1 MTAIGQQLY
10 HLSTS
15 NLDKTVAVHVNA
27 DGSALTVTGKDLARD
42 AQGVRL
48 RHAQLNL
55 PKSTLVGIV
64 HKSGPMPR
72 G

>member
-42 AQGVRL
+42 AQGVR
-48 RHAQLNL
+48 
-55 PKSTLVGIV
+55 
-64 HKSGPMPR
+64 PMERQEPL
-72 G
+72 GLMANPA